1 MAELGFLTILHSI
14 LGSKLVSIM
23 VSIFGP
29 ILGSIKGV
37 LTLFNFDYDL
47 LKERCQAKFLE
58 GQKL

>member
-23 VSIFGP
+23 VSIFG
-29 ILGSIKGV
+29 SIKGF
-37 LTLFNFDYDL
+37 LTLFNFGYDL

>member
-1 MAELGFLTILHSI
+1 MTILHSI

-23 VSIFGP
+23 VSIMVSIFGS